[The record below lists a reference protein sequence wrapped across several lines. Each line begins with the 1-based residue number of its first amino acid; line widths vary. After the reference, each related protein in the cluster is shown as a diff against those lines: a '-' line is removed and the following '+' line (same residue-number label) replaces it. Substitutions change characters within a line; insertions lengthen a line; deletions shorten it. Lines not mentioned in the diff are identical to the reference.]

1 MSTMEERLQRLEQQS
16 EAMRKQLTEL
26 RARAEISDL
35 MGRYAVYYSAGCGR
49 RIMEELWSRS
59 EDISLEYG
67 ASGVFQR
74 RWQIMTYY
82 VNEAYPGRLDTL
94 AFSSPAIVVSD
105 DGQSAR
111 GSWTAFGTETDA
123 GDLGPVPVTEESN
136 RRVLFSG
143 ETEDGRKYR
152 AEVLLQRYEV
162 EFCREDSGW
171 KILRLHVVEFFRCP
185 YDRDWVRYA
194 EERFRTDGMW
204 IEQLFT
210 TPDPLPED
218 SHGENLPS
226 LATTFH
232 WQYTPDCKPGPV
244 PDFL

>member
-1 MSTMEERLQRLEQQS
+1 MQAKE
-16 EAMRKQLTEL
+16 
-26 RARAEISDL
+26 EISGL
-35 MGRYAVYYSAGCGR
+35 MGRYAVYYSANCGR
-49 RIMEELWSRS
+49 RIMDELWSQS
-59 EDISLEYG
+59 EDIRFEYS
-67 ASGVFQR
+67 ASGVFRR

-82 VNEAYPGRLDTL
+82 VNEAYPGRLNTL
-94 AFSSPAIVVSD
+94 AFSSPAIVVSE
-105 DGQSAR
+105 DGLSAK

-136 RRVLFSG
+136 RRALLSS
-143 ETEDGRKYR
+143 ETEDGKQYR

-162 EFCREDSGW
+162 EFCKEETGW
-171 KILRLHVVEFFRCP
+171 KILHLHVIEYFRCP

-194 EERFRTDGMW
+194 EARFATDGVW
-204 IEQLFT
+204 IENLFV

-226 LATTFH
+226 LATTSH
-232 WQYTPDCKPGPV
+232 WQYTLDCKPGQV